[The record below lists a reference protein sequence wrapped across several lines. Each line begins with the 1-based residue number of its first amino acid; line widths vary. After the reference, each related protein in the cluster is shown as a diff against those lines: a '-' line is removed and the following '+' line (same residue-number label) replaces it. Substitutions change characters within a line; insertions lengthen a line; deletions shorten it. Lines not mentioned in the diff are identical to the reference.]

1 MGKIKVLDNMT
12 IQKIAA
18 GEVIENPA
26 SIVKELVENSL
37 DANAENIV
45 IEINNGGKSYIRI
58 TDDGDGIPKDDISIA
73 FKRHSTSK
81 LNNINDIY
89 SIMSLGFRGEALASI
104 STVSKMEIL
113 TKTSG
118 SEAGVHSHIEEG
130 EVISSDIVGCP
141 KGTTMIVKDLFYN
154 LPVRKKFLKSDISEG
169 NQINDIITKLVLG
182 NYEKSIK
189 FIRDGK
195 TILHTSKNKD
205 LLDTI
210 YTVLGKDFANNLI
223 QIDYKDS
230 YIRINGF
237 ISNNNL
243 YRGNR
248 GHQYMYIN
256 GRSIVNSAISKSI
269 ENKYKSLIPI
279 NRFPI
284 FVLNIDIAPGEID
297 VNIHPTKQE
306 VKFINKDRVI
316 GTIANCIERYLLS
329 SCSIPQISMNKDN
342 QKDAKSELPKLYNL
356 NDNDLDKASNI
367 TDEIVVRDFITNG
380 YNEIENLEIGNNLD
394 FKFSNNE
401 NKENLIE
408 SYKLINESDKN
419 FKSNDPNSDNLNDEI
434 LIEEQTIQ
442 DQLLDINPIGRIFN
456 TYIIAESKDEEKI
469 FFIDQ
474 HAAHER
480 IMYEKFKKEY
490 EEESITVQQLI
501 VPEIIELTNSEM
513 NKLLDNIKI
522 FIKLGFDLEEFGSNC
537 IALRGVPLVFGN
549 PKGRELFLD
558 ILDNIDFE
566 VKSSYDL
573 KVEKIMKISCTK
585 AIKSGDKITDSEIL
599 ALLKDLRSCK
609 NPYTCPH
616 GRPTVIEMSK
626 NDIEKEFLRII

>member
-1 MGKIKVLDNMT
+1 M
-12 IQKIAA
+12 
-18 GEVIENPA
+18 
-26 SIVKELVENSL
+26 
-37 DANAENIV
+37 
-45 IEINNGGKSYIRI
+45 
-58 TDDGDGIPKDDISIA
+58 
-73 FKRHSTSK
+73 
-81 LNNINDIY
+81 
-89 SIMSLGFRGEALASI
+89 
-104 STVSKMEIL
+104 
-113 TKTSG
+113 
-118 SEAGVHSHIEEG
+118 
-130 EVISSDIVGCP
+130 
-141 KGTTMIVKDLFYN
+141 
-154 LPVRKKFLKSDISEG
+154 KSDISEG

-316 GTIANCIERYLLS
+316 GTITNCIERYLLS

-401 NKENLIE
+401 FSNNENKENLIE

-419 FKSNDPNSDNLNDEI
+419 FKSNDPNSDNINDEI

-585 AIKSGDKITDSEIL
+585 AIKVGIK
-599 ALLKDLRSCK
+599 LLIVRYWL
-609 NPYTCPH
+609 Y
-616 GRPTVIEMSK
+616 
-626 NDIEKEFLRII
+626 

>member
-58 TDDGDGIPKDDISIA
+58 TDDGDGIPKDDVSIA

-316 GTIANCIERYLLS
+316 GTITNCIERYLLS

-419 FKSNDPNSDNLNDEI
+419 FKSNDPNSDNINDEI

-456 TYIIAESKDEEKI
+456 TYIIAESKGEEKI

>member
-58 TDDGDGIPKDDISIA
+58 TDDGDGIPKDDVSIA

-316 GTIANCIERYLLS
+316 GTITNCIERYLLS

-419 FKSNDPNSDNLNDEI
+419 FKSNDPNSDNINDEI

>member
-316 GTIANCIERYLLS
+316 GTITNCIERYLLS